1 MKYVIKIQGL
11 LIKILLIYTI
21 SKIFNLDM
29 FELFTTMWKSEPS
42 AWLWK
47 QGEWVGCLA
56 VRETKGHGQHQRFGC
71 HVW

>member
-1 MKYVIKIQGL
+1 MNWIQSIFEISFKIH
-11 LIKILLIYTI
+11 II

-29 FELFTTMWKSEPS
+29 FELSTTMWKSEPS
-42 AWLWK
+42 TWVWK

-56 VRETKGHGQHQRFGC
+56 VRKTKGHGQHQRFGC